1 MAKVTFTKLGL
12 KVNQDIKTIEY
23 NDQVI
28 EIKQYLP
35 IQEKLQLIGRVIEFA
50 HEQDQN
56 YSNPVKVKVIT
67 LLEIIFTYT
76 NISFTEKQKEDM
88 AKLYDMFQNSGL
100 LNLIFSNIPENEIV
114 VLEEG
119 IDATI
124 ESIYKYQNSVLGVLD
139 IIKGQQN
146 ELNFNI
152 DEITKAMDNP
162 ELMNLVK
169 TFLPET
175 TLEQNN

>member
-1 MAKVTFTKLGL
+1 MAKVPYTKLGL
-12 KVNQDIKTIEY
+12 KANQEIKTIEY

-56 YSNPVKVKVIT
+56 YSNPVKVKIIL

-76 NISFTEKQKEDM
+76 NITFTEKQKEDL
-88 AKLYDMFQNSGL
+88 AKLYDAFCDSGL
-100 LNLIFSNIPENEIV
+100 LKEIFNNIPESELV

-119 IDATI
+119 VKDTI

-139 IIKGQQN
+139 TIKTDYSALEFDVN
-146 ELNFNI
+146 EIANKI
-152 DEITKAMDNP
+152 ANP
-162 ELMNLVK
+162 EALNWLKNV
-169 TFLPET
+169 TNQLS
-175 TLEQNN
+175 